1 MLVLT
6 QVLSFSRLG
15 DIIEVQL
22 PPPALTHHQQ
32 THPTGNG
39 ALLFVFLS
47 QNINLNDICAEPK
60 HRGFAFITFG
70 SSADAQDAI
79 DNMDMN
85 ELKGRVLKV
94 NLARP
99 MKGALQPNGNR
110 ASKFLFVFIFYMR
123 CIQMLIMVPIFLF
136 TISVWESEE
145 WLKEHVK
152 PLAQS
157 GGLSNLYLMVSI
169 SSLPCRRSRTVNS
182 D

>member
-1 MLVLT
+1 MLVLVLT
-6 QVLSFSRLG
+6 QNLIYSRIG

-39 ALLFVFLS
+39 ALLFVFIRVPQ
-47 QNINLNDICAEPK
+47 QNPNLNDKSAEPK
-60 HRGFAFITFG
+60 HRGFAFVTFG

-99 MKGALQPNGNR
+99 MKGTLQPNGNR
-110 ASKFLFVFIFYMR
+110 ASKLLFALNFIFFALYSNGLNASVYFLSLGIR
-123 CIQMLIMVPIFLF
+123 GMVKRACKTSG
-136 TISVWESEE
+136 TIWRSVYF
-145 WLKEHVK
+145 HFY
-152 PLAQS
+152 
-157 GGLSNLYLMVSI
+157 LYLWFQ
-169 SSLPCRRSRTVNS
+169 L
-182 D
+182 

>member
-1 MLVLT
+1 MLVLVLT
-6 QVLSFSRLG
+6 QNLIYSRIG

-39 ALLFVFLS
+39 ALLFVFIRVP
-47 QNINLNDICAEPK
+47 QQKPNLNDKSAEPK
-60 HRGFAFITFG
+60 HRGFAFVTFG

-85 ELKGRVLKV
+85 EIKGRVLKV

-110 ASKFLFVFIFYMR
+110 ASKLLFIFIFYLN
-123 CIQMLIMVPIFLF
+123 CIQMLMVNVSVYYLSLGIRGMVKRACKTSG
-136 TISVWESEE
+136 TIWRSVYFHFS
-145 WLKEHVK
+145 
-152 PLAQS
+152 
-157 GGLSNLYLMVSI
+157 LYLWFQ
-169 SSLPCRRSRTVNS
+169 L
-182 D
+182 

>member
-1 MLVLT
+1 MEGGTKSKKTIFVGGISEDTDETTLYEG
-6 QVLSFSRLG
+6 FSTFG

-32 THPTGNG
+32 THPTGN
-39 ALLFVFLS
+39 
-47 QNINLNDICAEPK
+47 EPK

-85 ELKGRVLKV
+85 ELKGRVLRV

-99 MKGALQPNGNR
+99 MKGILQPNGNR
-110 ASKFLFVFIFYMR
+110 AI
-123 CIQMLIMVPIFLF
+123 
-136 TISVWESEE
+136 WESEE

-157 GGLSNLYLMVSI
+157 GGVQGRLAQTEENGEDAHAEQSK
-169 SSLPCRRSRTVNS
+169 S
-182 D
+182 DDDAME